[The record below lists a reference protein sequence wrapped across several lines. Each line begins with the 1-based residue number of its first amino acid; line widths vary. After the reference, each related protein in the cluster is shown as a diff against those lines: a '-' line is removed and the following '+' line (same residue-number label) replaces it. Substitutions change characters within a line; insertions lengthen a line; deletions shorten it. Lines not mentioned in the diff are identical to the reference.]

1 VEVKDLQ
8 KSFWGG
14 QSPSKPPRQGEFR
27 EGTPALV
34 FLARMMMTLSDVNWA
49 IVGIALAGSLI
60 LMVRDWRV
68 ACAALLSCYVFI
80 ALFLAQQ
87 QFVRPD
93 LQFGGFALSTTVVV
107 KLVTG
112 VAATLILA
120 ITAITF
126 SREYNLEDLDEFSLA
141 ELRRAARR
149 AQRQR
154 ATEPFRPADYIVPFW
169 ALVLA
174 ALASL
179 ALPRLYPI
187 GTDEI
192 DFAWYWLG
200 LVGLFTLV
208 TASDTLK
215 IGLGLLLCASSVD
228 LLYTAVSSTVQVFPL
243 AMLSLMTIVLALA
256 VAYLSGLLY
265 GRLKT
270 LELNELYKH

>member
-1 VEVKDLQ
+1 M
-8 KSFWGG
+8 S
-14 QSPSKPPRQGEFR
+14 
-27 EGTPALV
+27 
-34 FLARMMMTLSDVNWA
+34 LSDINWA
-49 IVGIALAGSLI
+49 IIGIALSGALI
-60 LMVRDWRV
+60 LLVRDWRV
-68 ACAALLSCYVFI
+68 TCSALLASYIFV

-87 QFVRPD
+87 QFITPD
-93 LQFGGFALSTTVVV
+93 LRVGGLALSTTVVV

-112 VAATLILA
+112 VAATVILA
-120 ITAITF
+120 ITALTF

-149 AQRQR
+149 AQSQR
-154 ATEPFRPADYIVPFW
+154 ASEPFRPADYIVPFW

-187 GTDEI
+187 GSNEV

-200 LVGLFTLV
+200 LTGLFTLV

-228 LLYTAVSSTVQVFPL
+228 LLYTAISSTVQVFPL

-270 LELNELYKH
+270 LELNELYQR

>member
-1 VEVKDLQ
+1 MSV
-8 KSFWGG
+8 
-14 QSPSKPPRQGEFR
+14 
-27 EGTPALV
+27 
-34 FLARMMMTLSDVNWA
+34 SDINWA
-49 IVGIALAGSLI
+49 IVGIALSGALI
-60 LMVRDWRV
+60 LLMRDWRV
-68 ACAALLSCYVFI
+68 TCTALLTSYVFV

-87 QFVRPD
+87 QFITPD
-93 LQFGGFALSTTVVV
+93 LHVGGVMISTTVLV
-107 KLVTG
+107 KLITG
-112 VAATLILA
+112 VAATAILV
-120 ITAITF
+120 ITALTF

-154 ATEPFRPADYIVPFW
+154 AAEPFRPGDYIVPFW

-174 ALASL
+174 AITSL

-187 GTDEI
+187 GTNEV

-200 LVGLFTLV
+200 LTGLFTLV

-228 LLYTAVSSTVQVFPL
+228 LLYTAISSTVQVFPL
-243 AMLSLMTIVLALA
+243 ALLSLMTIVLALA

-270 LELNELYKH
+270 LELNELYKR